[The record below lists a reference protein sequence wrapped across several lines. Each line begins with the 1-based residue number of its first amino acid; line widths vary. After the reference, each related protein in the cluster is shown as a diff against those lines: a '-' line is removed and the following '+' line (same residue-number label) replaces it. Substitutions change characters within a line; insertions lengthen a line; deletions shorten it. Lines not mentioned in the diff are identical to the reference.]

1 MGRRWGI
8 VVMAVA
14 LLCASCASSQAS
26 RAPTAA
32 PTQRAVPTPA
42 TGDGP
47 GGPGRSRTPRCVVRR
62 PRTSRPPSPR
72 SPRSWP
78 PGWSRR
84 GARGARSRWRTSATS
99 RSPIATST
107 GEKVQ
112 GELVVHADAAED
124 MVTVF
129 RALFD
134 AGYPVRSMR
143 LVDDFDA
150 SDDAS
155 MDADNTSAF
164 NCRAITGGT
173 GWSEHA
179 YGRAID
185 VNPVENPYVSGS
197 SVGPSAGPDVR
208 RPPRQPGRHP
218 RRRRGGPR
226 VRRGRVALGWRLG
239 LPGGLPALLAV
250 GPLSAACRPAGRRP
264 RQRRSAMSRTVSAFS
279 GDAERA
285 ARPRRSHPPRKPEIQ
300 GCGEGSCRTS
310 ERPVLRVWVSS
321 PGWESRMSG
330 RCSRPS
336 CTDRR
341 SVGQARRPR

>member
-14 LLCASCASSQAS
+14 LLSASCASSQAS
-26 RAPTAA
+26 RAPTVA
-32 PTQRAVPTPA
+32 PTAGSSTPSQAPVTAPAVPDVADAP
-42 TGDGP
+42 
-47 GGPGRSRTPRCVVRR
+47 VVVL
-62 PRTSRPPSPR
+62 PPPDF
-72 SPRSWP
+72 
-78 PGWSRR
+78 
-84 GARGARSRWRTSATS
+84 
-99 RSPIATST
+99 TST
-107 GEKVQ
+107 ISEITPELAARMEPSWRPGCPVPLEDLRYVTVTHRDFAGEKVQ

-143 LVDDFDA
+143 LVDDFGA

-197 SVGPSAGPDVR
+197 SVGPSAGREFVR
-208 RPPRQPGRHP
+208 RPDSPGVIH
-218 RRRRGGPR
+218 GGDE
-226 VRRGRVALGWRLG
+226 VVGAF
-239 LPGGLPALLAV
+239 AAV
-250 GPLSAACRPAGRRP
+250 GWLWGGDWDSPVDY
-264 RQRRSAMSRTVSAFS
+264 QHFS
-279 GDAERA
+279 
-285 ARPRRSHPPRKPEIQ
+285 P
-300 GCGEGSCRTS
+300 
-310 ERPVLRVWVSS
+310 
-321 PGWESRMSG
+321 SG
-330 RCSRPS
+330 R
-336 CTDRR
+336 
-341 SVGQARRPR
+341 